1 MEPTARPSTARPEEF
16 DEFDTYGL
24 EYGEYDPS
32 SNERT
37 MALLAH
43 LLPLLGFG
51 FIAPLVIYLVKK
63 DDSDFV
69 ADQAREALNFQ
80 ITLFIGFIASVV
92 LMFVLTIFMVIQSVL
107 RCSSME
113 VTFTSMTSGER
124 KPNLRSHDS
133 SVSQLGR
140 NHTLPMRA

>member
-51 FIAPLVIYLVKK
+51 FIAALVIYLVKK

-92 LMFVLTIFMVIQSVL
+92 LMFVLIGFLTIMALGIAALVL
-107 RCSSME
+107 GIVAAIKSND
-113 VTFTSMTSGER
+113 GEWYR
-124 KPNLRSHDS
+124 YPLNIRFIK
-133 SVSQLGR
+133 
-140 NHTLPMRA
+140 

>member
-92 LMFVLTIFMVIQSVL
+92 LMFVLIGFLTIMALGIAALVL
-107 RCSSME
+107 GIVAAIKSND
-113 VTFTSMTSGER
+113 GEWYR
-124 KPNLRSHDS
+124 YPLNIRFIK
-133 SVSQLGR
+133 
-140 NHTLPMRA
+140 

>member
-1 MEPTARPSTARPEEF
+1 
-16 DEFDTYGL
+16 
-24 EYGEYDPS
+24 
-32 SNERT
+32 

-63 DDSDFV
+63 ADSDFV

-92 LMFVLTIFMVIQSVL
+92 LMFVLIGFLTIMALGIAALVL
-107 RCSSME
+107 GIVAAIKSND
-113 VTFTSMTSGER
+113 GEWYR
-124 KPNLRSHDS
+124 YPLNIRFIK
-133 SVSQLGR
+133 
-140 NHTLPMRA
+140 

>member
-92 LMFVLTIFMVIQSVL
+92 LMFVLIGFLTLMALGLAALVL
-107 RCSSME
+107 GIVAAIKSND
-113 VTFTSMTSGER
+113 GEWYR
-124 KPNLRSHDS
+124 YPLNIRFIK
-133 SVSQLGR
+133 
-140 NHTLPMRA
+140 

>member
-63 DDSDFV
+63 ADSDFV

-92 LMFVLTIFMVIQSVL
+92 LMFVLIGFLTIMALGIAALVL
-107 RCSSME
+107 GIVAAIKSND
-113 VTFTSMTSGER
+113 GEWYR
-124 KPNLRSHDS
+124 YPLNIRFIK
-133 SVSQLGR
+133 
-140 NHTLPMRA
+140 

>member
-1 MEPTARPSTARPEEF
+1 
-16 DEFDTYGL
+16 
-24 EYGEYDPS
+24 
-32 SNERT
+32 

-92 LMFVLTIFMVIQSVL
+92 LMFVLIGFLTIMALGIAALVL
-107 RCSSME
+107 GIVAAIKSND
-113 VTFTSMTSGER
+113 GEWYR
-124 KPNLRSHDS
+124 YPLNIRFIK
-133 SVSQLGR
+133 
-140 NHTLPMRA
+140 